1 LEALLTKKNYPL
13 VIAID
18 GPAGSGKGTI
28 AQKLSVKLNYH
39 YLDSGAIYRVIAYA
53 AKKEN
58 IKSGSISSL
67 INLVAD
73 SKIQFKENHI
83 WLNGYEITDFIRT
96 EIIGKLASKIA
107 IHNELRASILDYQ
120 RSFCKPPG
128 LVAEGRDMTSVVFP
142 NANLK
147 IYLNASVDERAKRRY
162 KQLMLKGID
171 VNLSDLT
178 QEIDRRD
185 SRDKDREVSPL
196 IIVKEAYVLETD
208 DLNENQTVDKVLS
221 LFKEVQK
228 GLITQN
234 YQEN

>member
-1 LEALLTKKNYPL
+1 MTKKNYPL

-162 KQLMLKGID
+162 KQLISKGND
-171 VNLSDLT
+171 VNLSGLVH
-178 QEIDRRD
+178 EIAIRD

-196 IIVKEAYVLETD
+196 VIVKEAHVLETD
-208 DLNENQTVDKVLS
+208 NLTEDQTVDKILGFLKNVTKSAGNPKLS
-221 LFKEVQK
+221 D
-228 GLITQN
+228 
-234 YQEN
+234 

>member
-1 LEALLTKKNYPL
+1 MTKKNYPL

-162 KQLMLKGID
+162 KQLILKGND
-171 VNLSDLT
+171 VSLASLT
-178 QEIDRRD
+178 QEIAKRD

-196 IIVKEAYVLETD
+196 IKVKEAWILETD
-208 DLNENQTVDKVLS
+208 DLSEDQTVDKILS
-221 LFKEVQK
+221 LFKN
-228 GLITQN
+228 L
-234 YQEN
+234 